1 MEACGRSG
9 GPHNNFRTSC
19 LTACRKQGDGV
30 GVCVGGGGGGGG
42 RGGGVGADNQHEG
55 GLSNTLQENLYNLS
69 FSLPFPQV
77 GR

>member
-1 MEACGRSG
+1 MEAWGCSG

-30 GVCVGGGGGGGG
+30 GVKVLGGGG
-42 RGGGVGADNQHEG
+42 RERGGGLVLTTSMREACPQHPAGESIQLEFQSS
-55 GLSNTLQENLYNLS
+55 LST
-69 FSLPFPQV
+69 